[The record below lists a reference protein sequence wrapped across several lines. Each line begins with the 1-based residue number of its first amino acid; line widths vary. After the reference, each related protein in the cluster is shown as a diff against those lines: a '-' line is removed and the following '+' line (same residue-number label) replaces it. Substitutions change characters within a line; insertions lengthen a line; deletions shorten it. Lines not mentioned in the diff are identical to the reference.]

1 MNRSRRLL
9 LFLLLFPA
17 TVFSEIAD
25 VDRIRAWL
33 DGYIGSWK
41 GEVVVEDADGA
52 VLRKIPAAAEYWR
65 DGEGV
70 RALTAFEID
79 GRMTF
84 VEARNYIKNGLLFAD
99 VTQAGKTLVYRGYLG
114 PVELLW
120 VPYDAELSTERR
132 MKEWFTE
139 EDGKEILYVEGLERL
154 TSEKGQAVVRLRARM
169 ERR

>member
-1 MNRSRRLL
+1 MNFLRLL
-9 LFLLLFPA
+9 LPVLLFFPA
-17 TVFSEIAD
+17 SVFSDDAD
-25 VDRIRAWL
+25 MDRIRAWL
-33 DGYIGSWK
+33 DGYIGAWK
-41 GEVVVEDADGA
+41 GEVVVEAADGTE
-52 VLRKIPAAAEYWR
+52 LRKFPVAAEYWR
-65 DGEGV
+65 QGESV

-84 VEARNYIKNGLLFAD
+84 VEARNYIKNGLLFAE
-99 VTQAGKTLVYRGYLG
+99 VSQADKTVVYRGYLG

-139 EDGKEILYVEGLERL
+139 EDGKEVLYVEGLERL
-154 TSEKGQAVVRLRARM
+154 TSEKGKAVVRLRARM